1 MNYWKCRQLK
11 LPIGSG
17 VTEAAC
23 KMIFGHRF
31 KQSGMR
37 WKQGHSQHVLDL
49 RVILKSHIWEAV
61 RNAWLQRWQ
70 PAKTATGEPQPTKTP
85 PKPRKNPLPA

>member
-1 MNYWKCRQLK
+1 MPRLGRAIAARTLTGPLNYLKKYRQHMNYAASRRRK

-23 KMIFGHRF
+23 KTILGYRF

-37 WKQGHSQHVLDL
+37 WTSEQGQHVLD
-49 RVILKSHIWEAV
+49 HA
-61 RNAWLQRWQ
+61 A
-70 PAKTATGEPQPTKTP
+70 
-85 PKPRKNPLPA
+85 